1 MRSDK
6 SKLLA
11 VSLLLAALFLSPSAD
26 AQYFG
31 RNKVQWESFDF
42 KVLQTEHFDIY
53 YYSEEAAPA
62 QDVGRMAERW
72 YDRLSKIFGHEF
84 ARKPIVVYA
93 NHADFQQTTTTGGL
107 IGEGTGGFTDAFQN
121 RIVLPLTGVYSE
133 NDHVLGHEMVH
144 VFQYDISA
152 RTSASSRGQRNFQL
166 LALPLWMIEG
176 LAEYLSQGRYDPQ
189 TSMWLRDAT
198 IHNRLPDLRRLSGDR
213 RLSPYQ
219 YGQAFWAYI
228 GGRFGDEQVIQLF
241 LASGFRGIEPAF
253 RNVLGIPAEE
263 VFKDWQAAARLHY
276 EPVIARRWAP
286 NAIGDPILSKEKTGG
301 DLNVS
306 PSVSPDGKWVAYLST
321 RDLFSISLYLADAQT
336 GKVAGRLVSEESNP
350 HFDALRFIDSAG
362 GWSPDSRKLAFVV
375 FEKGDNRLA
384 VVDVNSRKI
393 ENRIAIPGVS
403 ALANPVWSPDGST
416 IAFSGQVGGVTDLF
430 LYDLDSKKVRR
441 LTNDAFGD
449 LQPAWSPDGRRIAFV
464 SERGS
469 GTDLER
475 LTYGPLRISII
486 DVGSG
491 SIETVPLFADAKHIN
506 PQFSPDGASLYFIAN
521 PEGVSDVFR
530 SSINGGPIVR
540 ITNTATGISGITET
554 SPALSVS
561 SRSGRMLF
569 TMFDNGRYSIYSFDQ
584 DRQQGQ
590 VVPATLSASGAR
602 AATLPPTKGR
612 QADMVETYLESPTE
626 GLLGDSTLFPSRRYR
641 PDLHLNYLGPPTV
654 GVGADSTGFGVGG
667 SVSAYFGDVLGKH
680 QVGVTFQGGGSS
692 SGFANSFG
700 GELFY
705 LNQERRVHYG
715 AAVSHFP
722 YGAAFTTATRE
733 EIVIDN
739 QPLVVDVYRQF
750 RDIVTIDEATLLSQY
765 PLGLTRR
772 FEANGTYT
780 HQSYTSE
787 VLTEIYTTSG
797 QFLDSNI
804 DNLSAPP
811 NLTLY
816 RGSVAYVGDSSIFGF
831 VSPIKGTRY
840 RFEPEV
846 IGGDLKFQTAL
857 ADYRKYWLARPVTFA
872 VRGLFYGRYGEDAE
886 NERIRPL
893 SLARGQLVR
902 GYESDSFHLSECGE
916 ALNENRCPV
925 FDRLNG
931 SKIGV
936 LGAEVRVPLFG
947 TEEYGLFHLEFLPT
961 ELFGF
966 VDAGV
971 AWTENESAVYEF
983 TEDSQDRIPVASAGV
998 GVRIVLGGYIPL
1010 QFYYAFPFQR
1020 PGQGTELG
1028 FAIAPGW

>member
-6 SKLLA
+6 SKLLL
-11 VSLLLAALFLSPSAD
+11 VSLLLSVLFFSSSAE

-53 YYSEEAAPA
+53 YYSEEAAAA

-84 ARKPIVVYA
+84 ARKPIVLYA

-121 RIVLPLTGVYSE
+121 RIVLPLTGVYAE

-166 LALPLWMIEG
+166 QALPLWMIEG
-176 LAEYLSQGRYDPQ
+176 LAEYLSQGRYDAQ

-198 IHNRLPDLRRLSGDR
+198 IHNRLPDLRRLTGDR

-253 RNVLGIPAEE
+253 QDVLGIPADE
-263 VFKDWQAAARLHY
+263 VFADWQAAARLHY

-286 NAIGDPILSKEKTGG
+286 KAIGDPILSKEKTGG
-301 DLNVS
+301 DLNIA

-321 RDLFSISLYLADAQT
+321 RDLFSISLYLADAHT

-384 VVDVNSRKI
+384 IVDVSSREI
-393 ENRIAIPGVS
+393 ESRTAIPGVD
-403 ALANPVWSPDGST
+403 ALSHPVWSPDGST
-416 IAFSGQVGGVTDLF
+416 IAFSGQVGGLTDLF
-430 LYDLDSKKVRR
+430 LYDLSSKKVRR
-441 LTNDAFGD
+441 LTHDAFGD
-449 LQPAWSPDGRRIAFV
+449 LQPAWSPDGTRLAFV
-464 SERGS
+464 SERGA
-469 GTDLER
+469 GTDLQT
-475 LTYGPLRISII
+475 LTYGPLRLAII
-486 DVGSG
+486 DVASG
-491 SIETVPLFADAKHIN
+491 AIQTLNLFTDAKHIN
-506 PQFSPDGASLYFIAN
+506 PQFSPDGASLYFIAD
-521 PEGVSDVFR
+521 PDGVSDVFR
-530 SSINGGPIVR
+530 TPVSGGPIVR
-540 ITNTATGISGITET
+540 ITNTATGISGITDS
-554 SPALSVS
+554 SPALTVS
-561 SRSGRMLF
+561 SSSGLMLF
-569 TMFDNGRYSIYSFDQ
+569 SMFDNGRFSIYSFDSG
-584 DRQQGQ
+584 RQQGEA
-590 VVPATLSASGAR
+590 VAANLVSTGAR

-612 QADMVETYLESPTE
+612 QADMVETYLDASTE
-626 GLLGDSTLFPSRRYR
+626 GLLSDSTLFPSREYR
-641 PDLHLNYLGPPTV
+641 PQLRLNYLGPPTV
-654 GVGADSTGFGVGG
+654 GVGADSTGFGAGG
-667 SVSAYFGDVLGKH
+667 SVSAYFSDVLGEH
-680 QVGVTFQGGGSS
+680 QVGVTFQGGSSGSS
-692 SGFANSFG
+692 FSNSFG

-722 YGAAFTTATRE
+722 YGSAFTTASRE
-733 EIVIDN
+733 EVVIDN
-739 QPLVVDVYRQF
+739 QSRVVDVYRQF

-772 FEANGTYT
+772 FEANATYT

-787 VLTEIYTTSG
+787 VLTEIYTTGG
-797 QFLDSNI
+797 QFLDSGI
-804 DNLSAPP
+804 DDLPTPP
-811 NLTLY
+811 NLSLY

-846 IGGDLKFQTAL
+846 ISGDLNFQTGL

-872 VRGLFYGRYGEDAE
+872 VRGLFYGRFGEDAE

-902 GYESDSFHLSECGE
+902 GYEVDSFSLSECGE
-916 ALNENRCPV
+916 ALNEDRCPV
-925 FDRLNG
+925 FDRLYG

-936 LGAEVRVPLFG
+936 LGAELRVPLFG

-971 AWTENESAVYEF
+971 AWTEDESATYEF
-983 TEDSQDRIPVASAGV
+983 TKDSEARIPVASAGV
-998 GVRIVLGGYIPL
+998 GLRLVLGGYIPL

-1020 PGQGTELG
+1020 PAEDAVFG